1 MIIGIAKILV
11 VNMNP
16 IIIAKIPAI
25 MLRALIP
32 VFPKIPAI
40 NEKTPNNRKLNP
52 SAVEA
57 KAILK
62 TGHMINIKPN
72 IIDIV
77 FHFFTSLILFS
88 KIKIP
93 LYKK

>member
-16 IIIAKIPAI
+16 I
-25 MLRALIP
+25 
-32 VFPKIPAI
+32 
-40 NEKTPNNRKLNP
+40 RKLNP

-72 IIDIV
+72 IIESIPMI
-77 FHFFTSLILFS
+77 LLFS
-88 KIKIP
+88 IFSP
-93 LYKK
+93 L

>member
-72 IIDIV
+72 TIESIPMI
-77 FHFFTSLILFS
+77 LLFS
-88 KIKIP
+88 IFSP
-93 LYKK
+93 L

>member
-16 IIIAKIPAI
+16 IIIAKIPA
-25 MLRALIP
+25 
-32 VFPKIPAI
+32 
-40 NEKTPNNRKLNP
+40 RKLNP

-72 IIDIV
+72 IIESIPMI
-77 FHFFTSLILFS
+77 LLFS
-88 KIKIP
+88 IFSP
-93 LYKK
+93 L